1 MGAMFVALSKL
12 AVANG
17 MSEQV
22 KHAFRQCPHLVD
34 SALGFVRLD
43 IISPTDNSDEIWLIT
58 YWKTNRV
65 ITTGIAAI
73 PIMPLIISFQKA

>member
-1 MGAMFVALSKL
+1 MWVTLSKFT
-12 AVANG
+12 VANS

-22 KHAFRQCPHLVD
+22 QHAFRQCPHLVD

-58 YWKTNRV
+58 YWENESSYHN
-65 ITTGIAAI
+65 GIAAM
-73 PIMPLIISFQKA
+73 PIKHLIISFQRA

>member
-1 MGAMFVALSKL
+1 MWVTLSKFT
-12 AVANG
+12 VANS

-58 YWKTNRV
+58 Y
-65 ITTGIAAI
+65 
-73 PIMPLIISFQKA
+73 